1 MSVQIGRVKG
11 IPIRLHFTLIIAF
24 FLISW
29 MLATNFMPFYFPNL
43 AETDYWIMGILGS
56 VILFISVLVHE
67 LAHCALAIRYGVQ
80 VREIVLFLFG
90 GVSDIAS
97 ELKDYSKELKMALAG
112 PLTSFAISAA
122 LALPWWIVSSVMP
135 APGILEGILFY
146 GMLVNAVLGAFNLIP
161 AFPSDGGRILRAAL
175 MRKKKDYNEATRIAA
190 KVGIGIS
197 YVFMAV
203 GFLTMLA
210 GSFIAGVWILL
221 VGWFL
226 MSGAQ
231 SYLAQIQM
239 SSVLS
244 RMAVR
249 DVMNTNVIAVR
260 PEMTVAGLLEEFFK
274 KYMKSTFPVVDE
286 QNRLLGAVT
295 LKRVLEIPESRR
307 QSVTAEQVL
316 IPKEELV
323 VMRPDEK
330 AEAALM
336 KMTGKRLGK
345 IMVCDEGGRLV
356 GLVSKTDILNVEMER
371 QEYASVIS
379 KSAEK

>member
-244 RMAVR
+244 RTAVR

-286 QNRLLGAVT
+286 HNVLLGAVT

>member
-1 MSVQIGRVKG
+1 MSVQIGKVKG

-29 MLATNFMPFYFPNL
+29 MLATSFMPSYFPNL
-43 AETDYWIMGILGS
+43 ADTDYWIMGILGS

-90 GVSDIAS
+90 GVSDITS
-97 ELKDYSKELKMALAG
+97 ELKDYRKELKMALAG

-122 LALPWWIVSSVMP
+122 LALPWWIVSNVTP
-135 APGILEGILFY
+135 APGILEGVLFY
-146 GMLVNAVLGAFNLIP
+146 GALTNAALGAFNLIP
-161 AFPSDGGRILRAAL
+161 AFPSDGGRVLRAAL

-203 GFLTMLA
+203 GFLTILA
-210 GSFIAGVWILL
+210 GSFIGGIWILL
-221 VGWFL
+221 IGWFL
-226 MSGAQ
+226 MTGAQ
-231 SYLAQIQM
+231 SYLAQIQV

-244 RMAVR
+244 RTAVR
-249 DVMNTNVIAVR
+249 DIMNTNVIAVR
-260 PEMTVAGLLEEFFK
+260 PDMTIAGLLDGFFG

-286 QNRLLGAVT
+286 QGMLLGAVT
-295 LKRVLEIPESRR
+295 LKRVLEIPEGRR

-316 IPKEELV
+316 IPKDDLV
-323 VMRPDEK
+323 VMGPDEK
-330 AEAALM
+330 ADAALM

-345 IMVCDEGGRLV
+345 IMVCDDHGRLV

>member
-29 MLATNFMPFYFPNL
+29 LLATNFMPSYFPNL
-43 AETDYWIMGILGS
+43 AQTDYWIMGILGS

-67 LAHCALAIRYGVQ
+67 LAHSVLAIRYGVQ

-97 ELKDYSKELKMALAG
+97 ELKDYSRELKMALAG

-122 LALPWWIVSSVMP
+122 LALPWWVVSNVTT
-135 APGILEGILFY
+135 APGILQGVLFY

-175 MRKKKDYNEATRIAA
+175 MRKKKDYNEATKIAA

-244 RMAVR
+244 RTAVR

-260 PEMTVAGLLEEFFK
+260 PEMTASVLLEEFFK

-286 QNRLLGAVT
+286 RNVLLGAVT
-295 LKRVLEIPESRR
+295 LKRVLEIPESKR
-307 QSVTAEQVL
+307 QSITTEQVL
-316 IPKEELV
+316 IPKDELV

-345 IMVCDEGGRLV
+345 IMVCDDQGRLV